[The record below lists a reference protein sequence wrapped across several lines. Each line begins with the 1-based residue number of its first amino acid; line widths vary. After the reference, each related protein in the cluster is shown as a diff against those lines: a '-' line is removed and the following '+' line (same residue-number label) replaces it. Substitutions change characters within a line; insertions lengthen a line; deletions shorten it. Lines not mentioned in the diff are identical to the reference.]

1 MPLSIVI
8 LAAGK
13 GTRMRSTRAKVLHP
27 LGGRPLLKHVIDTSR
42 SLDPREIYVVVG
54 YGSEQIKQQLES
66 ESVVWVEQTEQ
77 QGTGHAVQQAIPF
90 IPTDDDILI
99 VYGDIPLIRSETL
112 RQVVDSLPSVS
123 LCLLTAVLDNPDGYG
138 RIVRDSNGK
147 LVSIVEQKDAS
158 VEQCVIAEINTGIL
172 AASATELGRLL
183 EGLDCDNAQ
192 GEYYL
197 TDVVARASDAGLDM
211 SSIVIADFVEVSGV
225 NDRRQL
231 ATMERVYQRARASEL
246 MLRGVTLADPARID
260 IRGETSVGR
269 DSTIDV
275 NCVFIGEN
283 IIGENVT
290 IGPNCTISNTHIG
303 DNTVIEANCVIENA
317 KIAGHCAIGPFARM
331 RPGAVLSD
339 QVRIGNFVEIK
350 NSHIGVGSKVNHLA
364 YVGDS
369 EVGENTN
376 IGAGTI
382 TANYDGANKHCTQID
397 SDVSIGANTVLVAPV
412 KIGEGATVGAGSTI
426 SRNVG
431 KNELVTTRARL
442 RTVENWQ
449 RPKKSK

>member
-13 GTRMRSTRAKVLHP
+13 GTRMRSARAKVLHP
-27 LGGRPLLKHVIDTSR
+27 LGGRPLLKHVIDTAR

-54 YGSEQIKQQLES
+54 HGSAAIRQQLAA
-66 ESVVWVEQTEQ
+66 ESVVWVEQVEQ
-77 QGTGHAVQQAIPF
+77 QGTGHAVQQAIPL

-99 VYGDIPLIRSETL
+99 VYGDVPLIRSETL
-112 RQVVDSLPSVS
+112 QQVVDSLHNVS
-123 LCLLTAVLDNPDGYG
+123 LCLLTAVLENPDGYG
-138 RIVRDSNGK
+138 RIVRDSNGE

-158 VEQCVIAEINTGIL
+158 VEQCAIAEINTGIL
-172 AASATELGRLL
+172 AANATDLGGLL
-183 EGLDCDNAQ
+183 EALDCDNAQ

-197 TDVVARASDAGLDM
+197 TDVIASGSGAGLDM
-211 SSIVIADFVEVSGV
+211 SSIVIDDFVEVSGV
-225 NDRRQL
+225 NDREQL

-246 MLRGVTLADPARID
+246 MVRGVTLADPARID

-275 NCVFIGEN
+275 NCVFIGKN
-283 IIGENVT
+283 TIGENVT
-290 IGPNCTISNTHIG
+290 IGPNCAISNSHIG
-303 DNTVIEANCVIENA
+303 DHAVIEANCVIENA
-317 KIAGHCAIGPFARM
+317 RIEQHCAIGPFARL
-331 RPGAVLSD
+331 RPGAVVAD

-369 EVGENTN
+369 EVGENAN

-382 TANYDGANKHCTQID
+382 TANYDGANKHSTHIEN
-397 SDVSIGANTVLVAPV
+397 DVSIGANSVLVAPV

-431 KNELVTTRARL
+431 KNELVTTRAKL
-442 RTVENWQ
+442 RTVKNWQ
-449 RPKKSK
+449 RPKKTD

>member
-77 QGTGHAVQQAIPF
+77 LGTGHAVQQAIPL

-99 VYGDIPLIRSETL
+99 VYGDVPLIRSETL
-112 RQVVDSLPSVS
+112 RRVVDSLPSVS

-147 LVSIVEQKDAS
+147 LLSIVEQKDAS
-158 VEQCVIAEINTGIL
+158 VEQSAITEINTGIL
-172 AASATELGRLL
+172 AANAADLGGLL
-183 EGLDCDNAQ
+183 EALDCDNAQ

-197 TDVVARASDAGLDM
+197 TDVIASGSGAGLDM
-211 SSIVIADFVEVSGV
+211 SSIVIDDIVEVSGV
-225 NDRRQL
+225 NDREQL
-231 ATMERVYQRARASEL
+231 ATMERVYQRSLAGEL
-246 MLRGVTLADPARID
+246 MLCGVTLADPARID
-260 IRGETSVGR
+260 IRGQTSVGR

-283 IIGENVT
+283 ILGENVT
-290 IGPNCTISNTHIG
+290 IGPNCTISDTHIG
-303 DNTVIEANCVIENA
+303 DHTVIEANCVIE
-317 KIAGHCAIGPFARM
+317 KSRIAEHCAIGPFARM

-339 QVRIGNFVEIK
+339 QAKIGNFVEIK

-382 TANYDGANKHCTQID
+382 TANYDGASKHSTHID
-397 SDVSIGANTVLVAPV
+397 NDVSIGANSVLVAPV

-431 KNELVTTRARL
+431 KNELVTTRAKL
-442 RTVENWQ
+442 KTVENWR
-449 RPKKSK
+449 RPKKIE